1 MPTYTKSELEH
12 YLVQLRRIEEHREAD
27 AEREIRKIYKAL
39 LKDLKQF
46 LGVEYAD
53 YAQDD
58 KLTYE
63 VLRAKGEYARF
74 LEEVEIRINNFTPRA
89 ASEIR
94 NTVEDTY
101 KAAYQG
107 MVTAVERSNGAAK
120 LHENLEGIR
129 AITPEIV
136 KRAVENP
143 ISGLTLDDTL
153 EKNRREVIYDIKQ
166 QIGIGLSQGDRM
178 STMARRITDR
188 IDIDYRKATRIVRT
202 EAHRVREAG
211 YHDCATEID
220 DVLSS
225 SDAVNMV
232 MTKTWR
238 TMKDEAVRPQRRARK
253 GKNGKVSSKRKTL
266 GGPNH
271 MKMEGKTVAVKEKFD
286 LGGGVKTDAPGQS
299 GVAGH
304 DINCRCYLEYDL
316 MTREEFE
323 KRSEKRS
330 KGLSAKVGGGDI
342 PEHESPVF
350 LKKINGT
357 NMDDVKKELQR
368 FEKNAIIEPIE
379 TACVITKDGE
389 VYQCFGTANRVFP
402 DYDLGEKLRGAA
414 VSHNH
419 PIDETEHSFS
429 SEDINL
435 FLDYDLTVLRGCDE
449 EYKYELTRNS
459 SDIDEEPDDWM
470 NFENFRHANTI
481 LEAQK
486 YGIGYRRW
494 RNDKR

>member
-1 MPTYTKSELEH
+1 MAISKNTLEH
-12 YLVQLRRIEEHREAD
+12 YLVQLRRIEEHREVG

-94 NTVEDTY
+94 KTVEDTY

-107 MVTAVERSNGAAK
+107 MVTAVERSNSAAK

-211 YHDCATEID
+211 YHDCANEID

-225 SDAVNMV
+225 SDAVDMV
-232 MTKTWR
+232 MAKTWR

-253 GKNGKVSSKRKTL
+253 GKMAKYL
-266 GGPNH
+266 
-271 MKMEGKTVAVKEKFD
+271 AKERR
-286 LGGGVKTDAPGQS
+286 LAGQ
-299 GVAGH
+299 
-304 DINCRCYLEYDL
+304 
-316 MTREEFE
+316 
-323 KRSEKRS
+323 
-330 KGLSAKVGGGDI
+330 
-342 PEHESPVF
+342 
-350 LKKINGT
+350 
-357 NMDDVKKELQR
+357 
-368 FEKNAIIEPIE
+368 
-379 TACVITKDGE
+379 
-389 VYQCFGTANRVFP
+389 
-402 DYDLGEKLRGAA
+402 
-414 VSHNH
+414 
-419 PIDETEHSFS
+419 
-429 SEDINL
+429 
-435 FLDYDLTVLRGCDE
+435 
-449 EYKYELTRNS
+449 
-459 SDIDEEPDDWM
+459 
-470 NFENFRHANTI
+470 TI
-481 LEAQK
+481 
-486 YGIGYRRW
+486 
-494 RNDKR
+494 

>member
-1 MPTYTKSELEH
+1 MAISKNTLEH

-107 MVTAVERSNGAAK
+107 MVTAVERSNSAAK

-211 YHDCATEID
+211 YHDCANEID

-225 SDAVNMV
+225 SDAVDMV
-232 MTKTWR
+232 MAKTWR

-271 MKMEGKTVAVKEKFD
+271 MKMEGKTVALKEKFD

-316 MTREEFE
+316 MTRDEFE
-323 KRSEKRS
+323 KAVGRKTQQ
-330 KGLSAKVGGGDI
+330 KGFTESAKSG
-342 PEHESPVF
+342 
-350 LKKINGT
+350 
-357 NMDDVKKELQR
+357 
-368 FEKNAIIEPIE
+368 IIKANN
-379 TACVITKDGE
+379 TYYTKDDPMRE
-389 VYQCFGTANRVFP
+389 VFGSAFVSNPEEVEQIIKKCKDKGVEVVYKTGVMAYQPNPRKGKPGRLVIDKDASYSAWKHEERHVLDDEISNWSGFRNFMDIDKAVKFEV
-402 DYDLGEKLRGAA
+402 DAYDVEIELAKKYGLDDMVDRLEALKDERRRELLGE
-414 VSHNH
+414 
-419 PIDETEHSFS
+419 
-429 SEDINL
+429 
-435 FLDYDLTVLRGCDE
+435 
-449 EYKYELTRNS
+449 
-459 SDIDEEPDDWM
+459 
-470 NFENFRHANTI
+470 
-481 LEAQK
+481 
-486 YGIGYRRW
+486 
-494 RNDKR
+494 